1 MSKITLLPLRQL
13 SLSLLMLSLCFGCDA
28 EEFSIQVR
36 GVTPVDPMSCGP
48 SAGNDNLALLS
59 RGTLDLVLASQY
71 DVNLAVVNVL
81 QSPLEVN
88 NLSADDGYINTTDIN
103 LTNAVLRYI
112 DPDEIGLGFEDQ
124 VNIPLSGLLPSGS
137 GIPINQRITV
147 INDLMTN
154 DLRDSGLYNGRN
166 SSGRVA
172 PTKTSFNLLV
182 AIKLQGKTLDG
193 KRVES
198 NEITFPIDLCTG
210 CRVSTQGRSDT
221 CDMVTDEEV
230 ELRTSCPGAIGR
242 DNTYASC
249 ALCQQV
255 VVSDSFAPLCVD

>member
-1 MSKITLLPLRQL
+1 MSKITLLPLSLL
-13 SLSLLMLSLCFGCDA
+13 SLSSLVLALCLGCDA

-48 SAGNDNLALLS
+48 SAGNDNLELLS

-71 DVNLAVVNVL
+71 DVNLAVLNVL

-88 NLSADDGYINTTDIN
+88 NLSAEDGFINTTDVN
-103 LTNAVLRYI
+103 LTNAVLRYL
-112 DPDEIGLGFEDQ
+112 DPDDIGLGFDDQ

-137 GIPINQRITV
+137 GIPINQRIT
-147 INDLMTN
+147 IITETMAN

-172 PTKTSFNLLV
+172 PTKTSFTLIV

-198 NEITFPIDLCTG
+198 NEISFPIDLCTG

-221 CDMVTDEEV
+221 CDVITDEEL
-230 ELRTSCPGAIGR
+230 ELRTSCPGSIGR
-242 DNTYASC
+242 DNVYASC
-249 ALCQQV
+249 VLCQQV
-255 VVSDSFAPLCVD
+255 VASDNFAPLCVE